1 MRKKQ
6 NGITILSAFIL
17 MLLLI
22 IYSKQAA
29 EGAFA
34 GIELCLRTVIP
45 SLFPFFVVSAWINPI
60 LLSIRIPLLQGISH
74 ILGIP
79 QGCEGLLLMGLI
91 GGYPVGAQ
99 AIAEYYQRGCL
110 SKEHALRLLGFCN
123 NAGPAFIFGIGGNLF
138 PNLWIVWIVWAIHV
152 LSAIITGFL
161 LPYSITTQLRMQS
174 SNASKTFTQALK
186 QGINATVTVCAW
198 IILFRALGNI
208 FKPLAAQFP
217 VLEILSGFLEL
228 SGGCCNLIQV
238 NELFAR
244 YILYCVYLGFG
255 GMCVLMQTVSVTQS
269 MGVGLYPIG
278 KIMQTAISFIM
289 AWITAQLIFTR
300 QQAVTPFIVIMLI
313 LSVLILFVCR
323 KYSKIKYGNFLVNSV

>member
-17 MLLLI
+17 MLMLI

-45 SLFPFFVVSAWINPI
+45 SLFPFFVISAWINPM

-74 ILGIP
+74 ILRIP

-99 AIAEYYQRGCL
+99 TIAEYYQRGSL
-110 SKEHALRLLGFCN
+110 SKEHAIRLLGFCN

-138 PNLWIVWIVWAIHV
+138 PNLWTVWIIWAIHM

-161 LPYSITTQLRMQS
+161 FPCSTNTQLHTQS
-174 SNASKTFTQALK
+174 SNASKSFSQALQ

-208 FKPLAAQFP
+208 VKPLATQFP
-217 VLEILSGFLEL
+217 SLEILSGFLEL
-228 SGGCCNLIQV
+228 SAGCCKLAQTDT
-238 NELFAR
+238 LFVR
-244 YILYCVYLGFG
+244 YILFCVYLGFG
-255 GMCVLMQTVSVTQS
+255 GVCVLMQTASVTQS
-269 MGVGLYPIG
+269 VGIGLYPIG
-278 KIMQTAISFIM
+278 KLMQTTISFIL
-289 AWITAQLIFTR
+289 AWISAQLIFPE
-300 QQAVTPFIVIMLI
+300 QQTVTPFIVIILI
-313 LSVLILFVCR
+313 LSVLILFACR
-323 KYSKIKYGNFLVNSV
+323 KYSKIKYGNFLLNIV

>member
-217 VLEILSGFLEL
+217 VLEILSGVLE
-228 SGGCCNLIQV
+228 
-238 NELFAR
+238 
-244 YILYCVYLGFG
+244 
-255 GMCVLMQTVSVTQS
+255 
-269 MGVGLYPIG
+269 
-278 KIMQTAISFIM
+278 
-289 AWITAQLIFTR
+289 
-300 QQAVTPFIVIMLI
+300 
-313 LSVLILFVCR
+313 
-323 KYSKIKYGNFLVNSV
+323 